1 MYMNKNRSS
10 GSILY
15 LKMSNIS
22 VHSLLIGLLDVLVL
36 LSDYFVN
43 VIRTAS
49 ICFKI
54 IDSVMW

>member
-15 LKMSNIS
+15 LKMSNIY
-22 VHSLLIGLLDVLVL
+22 VHSLLIGLLDFLVL

-54 IDSVMW
+54 IDSVM

>member
-10 GSILY
+10 GSILH
-15 LKMSNIS
+15 LKMSNIY
-22 VHSLLIGLLDVLVL
+22 VHSLLIGLLDFLVL

-54 IDSVMW
+54 IDSVM

>member
-10 GSILY
+10 GSTLY
-15 LKMSNIS
+15 LKMSNIY

-54 IDSVMW
+54 IDSVM

>member
-15 LKMSNIS
+15 LKMSNIY
-22 VHSLLIGLLDVLVL
+22 VHSLLIGLLDFLVL
-36 LSDYFVN
+36 LSDNFVN

-54 IDSVMW
+54 IDSVM

>member
-15 LKMSNIS
+15 LKMSNIY
-22 VHSLLIGLLDVLVL
+22 VHSLLIGLLDFLVL
-36 LSDYFVN
+36 LIDYFVN

-54 IDSVMW
+54 IDSVM

>member
-1 MYMNKNRSS
+1 MNKNRSS

-15 LKMSNIS
+15 LKMSNIY
-22 VHSLLIGLLDVLVL
+22 VHSLLIGLLDFLVL

-54 IDSVMW
+54 IDSVM

>member
-15 LKMSNIS
+15 LKMSNIY
-22 VHSLLIGLLDVLVL
+22 VHSLLIGLLDFLVL

>member
-15 LKMSNIS
+15 LKMSNIY

-43 VIRTAS
+43 VIHTAS

-54 IDSVMW
+54 IDSVM

>member
-15 LKMSNIS
+15 LKMSNIY

>member
-1 MYMNKNRSS
+1 MNKNRSS

-15 LKMSNIS
+15 LKMSNIY

-54 IDSVMW
+54 IDSVM

>member
-15 LKMSNIS
+15 LKMSNIY

-54 IDSVMW
+54 IVSLM

>member
-15 LKMSNIS
+15 LKMSNIY

-54 IDSVMW
+54 IDSVM

>member
-15 LKMSNIS
+15 LKMSNIY
-22 VHSLLIGLLDVLVL
+22 VRSLLIGLLDVLVL

-54 IDSVMW
+54 IDSVM

>member
-15 LKMSNIS
+15 QKMSNIY

-54 IDSVMW
+54 IDSVM

>member
-15 LKMSNIS
+15 LKMSNIY
-22 VHSLLIGLLDVLVL
+22 VHSLLIGFLDFLVL
-36 LSDYFVN
+36 LSDNFVN

-54 IDSVMW
+54 IDSVM